1 MKSVRAEC
9 QCPYD
14 ILIESGILRRTGE
27 ILRPILK
34 AEKLL
39 LVTDRNVDK
48 LYADVVL
55 TSLKKTFGNRK
66 VFKFVLP
73 SGEQSKTVFNYL
85 DIVSSLA
92 KHELTRSDAV
102 VALGGGVVGDM
113 AGFAAATYMRG
124 IDYVQMPTTLL
135 AMIDSSVG
143 SKTGVDLPEGKNLLG
158 AFHTPRVVLIDP
170 DALETLSEDEYENGL
185 GEGVKYAVMD
195 PEITPYL
202 FENRKDVVSFI
213 KKCVALKA
221 DIVRR
226 DEREGGLRRLLN
238 LGHTV
243 GHAIEADSD
252 FTVRHGIAVAK
263 GISVMTSA
271 ALTAGEISLGRAE
284 EIFEMLKLVGVGR
297 IDVDADALSPFIAL
311 DKKSEGEAI
320 NAVVV
325 TGSGAE
331 VRKMTK
337 DEFLRY
343 IANTDILVKRSR
355 ICGRARV
362 PASKSLAH
370 RVMIAAYL
378 AGGSVEVE
386 GGDDI
391 EATKSCLEQLRVSR
405 QKGVE
410 AILDVGE
417 SGSTLRFLLPIV
429 CAQGGDALIFCK
441 GRLKDRPIEGL
452 LDVLAAHGAEFLR
465 MDVNPLNVMKC
476 KLRAGD
482 YVVDGSVSSQYVTG
496 LLMALPLLE
505 GDSTLTVVGKA
516 ASASYV
522 KLTLDVLKR
531 FSIDIKSCGGVYKIK
546 GGQRYKAP
554 RDIAV
559 EGDWS
564 SACALL
570 VAGALAGEVRVEGL
584 DPDSEQGDRVVVELL
599 TSAGADIKFE
609 DGAYVARKSKL
620 SAIDFDAA
628 NCPDLVPIM
637 ATALSFAEGVSRITS
652 VDRLRFK
659 ESDRLEAVRTL
670 LESFG
675 VKTEY
680 GADTLAIYGN
690 AQHKAGEYP
699 TFNDHRMAMSAIVA
713 ALATEGECVIRDAKC
728 VKKSYPNFVSVL
740 RDMGADISK
749 EGK

>member
-1 MKSVRAEC
+1 MISVRAEC

-14 ILIESGILRRTGE
+14 ILIERGIFQRAGE

-34 AEKLL
+34 AKKVL
-39 LVTDRNVDK
+39 LVTDNNVDR
-48 LYADVVL
+48 LYADFVM

-143 SKTGVDLPEGKNLLG
+143 GKTGVNMPEGKNLLG
-158 AFHTPRVVLIDP
+158 AFYTPRAVLIDP
-170 DALETLSEDEYENGL
+170 DALETLSEEEYENGL
-185 GEGVKYAVMD
+185 GEGIKYAVMS
-195 PEITPYL
+195 PEISPYL
-202 FENRKDVVSFI
+202 VENRKDVVGFI
-213 KKCVALKA
+213 KKCVELKA

-252 FTVRHGIAVAK
+252 FTAPHGIAVAK

-284 EIFEMLKLVGVGR
+284 EIFKMLKLVGVGR

-325 TGSGAE
+325 TESGAE
-331 VRKMTK
+331 VRKMSK
-337 DEFLRY
+337 SEFLRY
-343 IANTDILVKRSR
+343 IAKTDIVVKRSR

-370 RVMIAAYL
+370 RMMIAAYL
-378 AGGSVEVE
+378 AGGSVEFE

-391 EATKSCLEQLRVSR
+391 EATKSCLEELRVSR
-405 QKGVE
+405 QKGEE

-429 CAQGGDALIFCK
+429 
-441 GRLKDRPIEGL
+441 
-452 LDVLAAHGAEFLR
+452 AETR
-465 MDVNPLNVMKC
+465 
-476 KLRAGD
+476 
-482 YVVDGSVSSQYVTG
+482 S
-496 LLMALPLLE
+496 
-505 GDSTLTVVGKA
+505 
-516 ASASYV
+516 
-522 KLTLDVLKR
+522 
-531 FSIDIKSCGGVYKIK
+531 
-546 GGQRYKAP
+546 
-554 RDIAV
+554 
-559 EGDWS
+559 
-564 SACALL
+564 
-570 VAGALAGEVRVEGL
+570 
-584 DPDSEQGDRVVVELL
+584 
-599 TSAGADIKFE
+599 
-609 DGAYVARKSKL
+609 
-620 SAIDFDAA
+620 
-628 NCPDLVPIM
+628 
-637 ATALSFAEGVSRITS
+637 SFA
-652 VDRLRFK
+652 
-659 ESDRLEAVRTL
+659 
-670 LESFG
+670 
-675 VKTEY
+675 
-680 GADTLAIYGN
+680 
-690 AQHKAGEYP
+690 QAG
-699 TFNDHRMAMSAIVA
+699 
-713 ALATEGECVIRDAKC
+713 
-728 VKKSYPNFVSVL
+728 
-740 RDMGADISK
+740 
-749 EGK
+749 